1 MAFQL
6 ILHPEDQVSYIP
18 KLDADRDK
26 DLMEVLMEP
35 YDDRM
40 RFAYAQVSF
49 LFVCLEV
56 RLMFRS
62 AGQIP
67 SQALADAV
75 NMRYDCASSNMQLQ
89 VSKTC

>member
-6 ILHPEDQVSYIP
+6 TLHPEDQVSYIP

-40 RFAYAQVSF
+40 RFAYAQVSLF
-49 LFVCLEV
+49 LSVQK
-56 RLMFRS
+56 S
-62 AGQIP
+62 G
-67 SQALADAV
+67 
-75 NMRYDCASSNMQLQ
+75 
-89 VSKTC
+89 

>member
-18 KLDADRDK
+18 KLDAHRDK

-49 LFVCLEV
+49 LFVCSV
-56 RLMFRS
+56 IRLIILL

-67 SQALADAV
+67 SQALADAF
-75 NMRYDCASSNMQLQ
+75 NMRYDCASSNIQLQ